1 MFLLIF
7 YAIILKNKEGY
18 SMIKKLSIITISA
31 LILGITSGCSSK
43 EEQVPKKAAQIQ
55 GCKIENVKAPMWACI
70 PEVEGYYA
78 GVGVA
83 EKSAAGIAHMRRVAL
98 MNGRSDL
105 AQQIQTQ
112 VKDKMEGFT
121 RATGNGDAE
130 TVDKVTTAVTKQIAK
145 VDLKGSKAVDYWAAP
160 SGAIYMLVT
169 IPESS
174 VNGEVKKAVIG
185 AASSYKDDNALWQQF
200 QSKQALEALDKE
212 FPTN

>member
-1 MFLLIF
+1 MKK
-7 YAIILKNKEGY
+7 ILKNATILTVA
-18 SMIKKLSIITISA
+18 MIA
-31 LILGITSGCSSK
+31 LSGCGDK
-43 EEQVPKKAAQIQ
+43 EPTPPKQEAPTHTFE
-55 GCKIENVKAPMWACI
+55 CKQENVLAPKWTCI

-105 AQQIQTQ
+105 AQQIQTE
-112 VKDKMEGFT
+112 VKDKIEGFT
-121 RATGNGDAE
+121 RATGNGSAE

-145 VDLKGSKAVDYWAAP
+145 VDLKGSKAVDMWQAP

-169 IPESS
+169 VPKEE
-174 VNGEVKKAVIG
+174 VNKEVKKAVKT
-185 AASSYKDDNALWQQF
+185 SFKNDDALWQQF
-200 QSKQALEALDKE
+200 QSKQALEQLDKE